1 MMKKLKLIIPVIIF
15 IIAVIFIVRQFVI
28 REVDLEVSEV
38 NLTVYDYTLSQNEID
53 VLKDDG
59 YWKKY
64 TYLIPTS
71 DYSGSS
77 FSGQEYGNYL
87 TAYIQIDVYNSKFKY
102 NNCNVTCTMEI
113 APEDREIFFMYYPNE
128 TTPFNAPLCTK
139 NHGEFCPSIDGSS
152 RGRSDE
158 ELKDALR
165 RIKLTA
171 YIEHD
176 NGKMDTMD
184 ISLADAEINV
194 IHKPLDDGGTCFTNY
209 LNSQNNGFLR
219 HSGIR
224 MEEI

>member
-28 REVDLEVSEV
+28 RKVDLEVSEV

-53 VLKDDG
+53 VLKEDG
-59 YWKKY
+59 YWQKEKRMM
-64 TYLIPTS
+64 PTS
-71 DYSGSS
+71 DYPDSS
-77 FSGQEYGNYL
+77 FYGQEYGNYFR
-87 TAYIQIDVYNSKFKY
+87 AFIIMDVYNSKLKY

-113 APEDREIFFMYYPNE
+113 APEDREIFFMYRPND

-139 NHGEFCPSIDGSS
+139 NHGEFSPLIYGST
-152 RGRSDE
+152 RNRTDE
-158 ELKDALR
+158 ELKEALR

-176 NGKMDTMD
+176 NGNMDTMD
-184 ISLADAEINV
+184 ISLADVEIDI

-209 LNSQNNGFLR
+209 LNSQNSGFLR